1 MASLFKKKGGNV
13 TNRLAEY
20 GGTEK
25 AKAEQLQGA
34 SNTRAAVNERIDKA
48 VKGRGFAVN
57 MQRNL
62 TRADLKLTVAELMGL
77 KVLSFAGGFAVGTWL
92 GRDMRGFAP
101 IIGLLLAI
109 VFWFLPDFLV
119 KRRGNKRIKD
129 FNNQLG
135 DTITLAANSLRSG
148 YSLLQS
154 MELISK
160 EAPSPISDEFQRV
173 IREITLGLSTREALG
188 NMLRRVPSDDLDLL
202 ITAINIQAEVGG
214 NLAQVLDNIGHTIRE
229 RVRIKGEIKVL
240 TAQQQ
245 YAGYIISGMPIA
257 LAMILMLIAP
267 SFMMKMFVWPW
278 ICMPICGLILIGV
291 GFWAIMKI
299 VDIDV

>member
-1 MASLFKKKGGNV
+1 MASIFKRKGSNV
-13 TNRLAEY
+13 NNRLSEY
-20 GGTEK
+20 AGAKNQAAQVQTASGARALVNDRIEK
-25 AKAEQLQGA
+25 AVQG
-34 SNTRAAVNERIDKA
+34 K
-48 VKGRGFAVN
+48 GFAVTI
-57 MQRNL
+57 QRNL
-62 TRADLKLTVAELMGL
+62 ARADLKLTVAEFIGL
-77 KVLSFAGGFAVGTWL
+77 KILSTAVGFGVGTFL
-92 GRDMRGFAP
+92 GRDFKQFALVV
-101 IIGLLLAI
+101 GLLVAI
-109 VFWFLPDFLV
+109 IFMYIPDMFV
-119 KRRGNKRIKD
+119 KRRGNKRIKT

-154 MELISK
+154 MELISR

-173 IREITLGLSTREALG
+173 IREISLGLSTREALA

-202 ITAINIQAEVGG
+202 ITAINIQSEVGG
-214 NLAQVLDNIGHTIRE
+214 NLAQILDSIGHTIRE

-245 YAGYIISGMPIA
+245 YAGYIISGLPVA
-257 LAMILMLIAP
+257 LAGVLMLIAP
-267 SFMMKMFVWPW
+267 SFMTKMFVWPW
-278 ICMPICGLILIGV
+278 ICMPICGLILIGI